1 MGLEKIN
8 NIHPTSI
15 IGPDVKLGAGNYI
28 GPYCVI
34 SGNTVIGDN
43 NRFEAYCSI
52 GSPAETIGYFDRY
65 DCETIIGNNNIFREF
80 VTINQGSTKQTIIG
94 NKVIILRGSHVG
106 HDSVIE
112 DKVVIACNV
121 ILGGYSYVMEGCNL
135 GLGTITHQFSKIGA
149 YCMLGMGTVVTK
161 TTKILPGG
169 VYIGSPARRIKQNT
183 VSITKNQVTDIML
196 EELIKKYNSIIIE
209 R

>member
-15 IGPDVKLGAGNYI
+15 IGSDVKLGAGNYI

-161 TTKILPGG
+161 TTNILPGG